1 MLTENKLTSFS
12 SQMVSSENLET
23 ENKILCAVKERK
35 IKLWILPFYNQE
47 TRTSQ
52 ANVMTSYARFLA
64 ARLEMDLVNV
74 YQGISSKFIIGFADV
89 TMYTYLLLIF
99 LGLCKLQD
107 ETLTALNKSDLKLKT
122 EQNPEFASKTVKR
135 YTHSIHSARRQ
146 RA

>member
-1 MLTENKLTSFS
+1 MLPENKLTPSTS
-12 SQMVSSENLET
+12 KIVSSKNLET

-74 YQGISSKFIIGFADV
+74 YQGIYLKFIIGFADV
-89 TMYTYLLLIF
+89 TI
-99 LGLCKLQD
+99 
-107 ETLTALNKSDLKLKT
+107 
-122 EQNPEFASKTVKR
+122 
-135 YTHSIHSARRQ
+135 
-146 RA
+146 

>member
-1 MLTENKLTSFS
+1 MLPENKLIPSTSNK
-12 SQMVSSENLET
+12 MVVSSENLNID
-23 ENKILCAVKERK
+23 NKILCAVKERK
-35 IKLWILPFYNQE
+35 IKLWLLPFYNQE

-74 YQGISSKFIIGFADV
+74 YQA
-89 TMYTYLLLIF
+89 
-99 LGLCKLQD
+99 LCKLQN
-107 ETLTALNKSDLKLKT
+107 ETLNIENKSDLELKT
-122 EQNPEFASKTVKR
+122 EEKNPEIASKTVKR